1 VHTVGG
7 TCAHAL
13 SVFCLPA
20 FVHCINIQKSTRYR
34 ALPSDEIEKKWD
46 LEFITVWCKEF
57 GGWKAS
63 SNFPKGGRAN
73 GKYWELVHVS
83 AKTVFNTHAKLP
95 KNMLFNIFCKIL
107 YTSFFTFQ

>member
-1 VHTVGG
+1 MHTVGG

-57 GGWKAS
+57 GGWKES
-63 SNFPKGGRAN
+63 LR
-73 GKYWELVHVS
+73 LCVS
-83 AKTVFNTHAKLP
+83 AFSYNNNLPLNSYLLFPNHQIKL
-95 KNMLFNIFCKIL
+95 NVCSICTQLRMFHYFCKLNASDI
-107 YTSFFTFQ
+107 